1 MTPHCSVD
9 ELAAFVGGQLSGAQV
24 RQVEG
29 HLDACA
35 RCRRFISALVKAE
48 AATGEDLT
56 SRDASTPRSLP
67 SG

>member
-1 MTPHCSVD
+1 MTRHCSVD

-29 HLDACA
+29 HLDTCP

-48 AATGEDLT
+48 AVTELT